1 MPDSL
6 VWCDGRVIMDQASYH
21 DGERRGCFDLSDSL
35 ELLRSTGGPN
45 DFLWIGLHD
54 PDQTEFDMVNEE
66 LQLHPLAVED
76 VLSGRQRA
84 KIERYDDTFFVVLKT
99 LRYVDATSDVETGE
113 VMVFVGDHFVVT
125 VRNGPLNPL
134 AGIRAALEADPGRL
148 RLGPMSVLHAVMD
161 HIVDNYLAVE
171 AELQTDLD
179 EIEVAVFSEDSP
191 SANSRTIYR
200 LKREV
205 LEAKR
210 AVTPMVAPL
219 DALIASPRSPLPE
232 GELRLLF
239 RDVSDHLK
247 TVRDHVEGY
256 DRLLSDVLGAHLAQ
270 VGVEQNEVAVR
281 QNADMR
287 RISAWVA
294 IAALPTMLAGI
305 YGMNFDNMPEL
316 RWRYGYFILLGI
328 MAVACGGLYRAFRKS
343 GWL

>member
-1 MPDSL
+1 M
-6 VWCDGRVIMDQASYH
+6 WCDGPVIMDQASYH
-21 DGERRGCFDLSDSL
+21 DGVRRGCFDLSDSL
-35 ELLRSTGGPN
+35 EALRSAGRPT
-45 DFLWIGLHD
+45 DFLWIGLLD
-54 PDQTEFDMVNEE
+54 PDQAEFDMVNAE
-66 LQLHPLAVED
+66 LELHPLAVED

-134 AGIRAALEADPGRL
+134 AGIRAALESSPERL

-161 HIVDNYLAVE
+161 HIVDGYLVVE
-171 AELQTDLD
+171 GELQTDLD
-179 EIEVAVFSEDSP
+179 EIEVATFSEESP
-191 SANSRTIYR
+191 AANSRTIYR

-205 LEAKR
+205 LEARR
-210 AVTPMVAPL
+210 AVAPMVAPL
-219 DALIASPRSPLPE
+219 DALIGSSQSPLPE

-247 TVRDHVEGY
+247 TVRDHVEAY
-256 DRLLSDVLGAHLAQ
+256 DRLLSDILGAHLAQ
-270 VGVEQNEVAVR
+270 MGVEQNAVAVR
-281 QNADMR
+281 QNSDMR

-316 RWRYGYFILLGI
+316 RWRYGYFVVLAI
-328 MAVACGGLYRAFRKS
+328 MVLACGGLYRAFRRS

>member
-1 MPDSL
+1 M
-6 VWCDGRVIMDQASYH
+6 WCDGPVIMDQASYH
-21 DGERRGCFDLSDSL
+21 DGQRRGCFDLSDSL
-35 ELLRSTGGPN
+35 AGLRSTGGPN

-54 PDQTEFDMVNEE
+54 PDQAEFDMVNEE
-66 LQLHPLAVED
+66 LSIHPLAVED
-76 VLSGRQRA
+76 VLAGRQRP

-134 AGIRAALEADPGRL
+134 AGIRAALEADAERL

-171 AELQTDLD
+171 AELERDVD
-179 EIEVAVFSEDSP
+179 EIEVAVFTEAA
-191 SANSRTIYR
+191 ANSQNVYR

-210 AVTPMVAPL
+210 AVAPMVQPL
-219 DALIASPRSPLPE
+219 DALVLSSASPLPE

-247 TVRDHVEGY
+247 SVRDHIEVY
-256 DRLLSDVLGAHLAQ
+256 DRLLSDVLSAHLAQ
-270 VGVEQNEVAVR
+270 VSVAQNEVAVR

-294 IAALPTMLAGI
+294 IAALPTMIAGV

-316 RWRYGYFILLGI
+316 RWRYGYFIVLAVMALG
-328 MAVACGGLYRAFRKS
+328 CGGLYRAFRRS